1 MAATHQCIALLRT
14 FGNFIAIASIINEF
28 INMGKWQCFIFFL
41 LFTDFFKRVKVLE
54 VPLKILSMPCE
65 LCVIYSM
72 TCILFNVLA
81 VSLCL
86 SSFPFLLA
94 GVLSLWQLKIDES
107 LVSFSRLSSN
117 VNVIII
123 FHSFFSLLLCLG
135 YTSWRHNFLLTL
147 STKHSLNQF
156 NNMKWIAWVLD
167 IADTST

>member
-1 MAATHQCIALLRT
+1 
-14 FGNFIAIASIINEF
+14 
-28 INMGKWQCFIFFL
+28 MGKWQCFIFFL

-94 GVLSLWQLKIDES
+94 GVLSLWTAKNRRVTGE
-107 LVSFSRLSSN
+107 
-117 VNVIII
+117 
-123 FHSFFSLLLCLG
+123 LL
-135 YTSWRHNFLLTL
+135 
-147 STKHSLNQF
+147 
-156 NNMKWIAWVLD
+156 
-167 IADTST
+167 